1 MPSYQFNRVLMNE
14 QIGFLKV
21 PVSLVDFVH
30 LFSPSFSATTVL
42 SALFFAPSS
51 SFYVAMYALVSL
63 VDSFVGLG
71 PPLFSLALAV
81 TSSITFVFL
90 FLSFFLSHC
99 ISDSF
104 SVLSRAHLFVSFLPL
119 FFYRLFAHLRPSL
132 TVTVPP
138 SLPLRALLFSSRL
151 RRVSFALRLQR
162 FPPLNYARNYA

>member
-1 MPSYQFNRVLMNE
+1 MNRSV
-14 QIGFLKV
+14 FLKCRFLSSTLFIFFL
-21 PVSLVDFVH
+21 PLSLLP
-30 LFSPSFSATTVL
+30 LFSPP
-42 SALFFAPSS
+42 LFFAPSS
-51 SFYVAMYALVSL
+51 SFYVAMYAFVSL
-63 VDSFVGLG
+63 VDSFVI
-71 PPLFSLALAV
+71 
-81 TSSITFVFL
+81 SSVLLSSVLLSPSHQVSPSCSFF
-90 FLSFFLSHC
+90 FSFFLSHC